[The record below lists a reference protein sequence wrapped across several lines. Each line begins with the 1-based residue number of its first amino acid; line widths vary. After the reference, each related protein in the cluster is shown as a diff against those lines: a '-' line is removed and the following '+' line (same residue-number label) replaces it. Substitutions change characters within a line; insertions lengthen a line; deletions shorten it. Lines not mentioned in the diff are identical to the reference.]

1 VYDLELVAWTSRLA
15 RMRRS
20 DRVYKP
26 AMLLVVLELL
36 EGDATPTWIPLDDVL
51 ARFDD
56 LLARAGLSEGTRG
69 PGRGF
74 NPAYHLSASGVP
86 VAPFPFWELTL
97 DGRVVTGLPRP
108 STNTG
113 LRRGADAL
121 RLLPELIPAVA
132 SPEGRLQLRWEIY
145 ELLEADD
152 APDSLALVRC
162 DDAHYAQV
170 QDAGRDLDERL
181 HAPFSLDD
189 PAPSYQLSLVQRRA
203 RRRAFRERVL
213 AAYDR
218 ACSLCGVRIQWGG
231 LIEAEAA
238 HIKPHELRGAD
249 DVRNALALCRTHHW
263 SFDRG
268 LWTASPTSSSTSRP
282 TPPAPPPTSARS
294 TTSAAAASG
303 PLAPPPPPPI
313 PSPSPGT
320 ATTPSAT
327 PGAGRVRL
335 GKGRVG

>member
-56 LLARAGLSEGTRG
+56 LLARAGLAEGTRG

-268 LWTASPTSSSTSRP
+268 LWTASPDLVIDVQTHAPGATADLRALHDLRGRRLRAPRP
-282 TPPAPPPTSARS
+282 ATAAPH
-294 TTSAAAASG
+294 
-303 PLAPPPPPPI
+303 PLALAWHRDNPFRDAR
-313 PSPSPGT
+313 G
-320 ATTPSAT
+320 
-327 PGAGRVRL
+327 GAG
-335 GKGRVG
+335 G